1 LDEIILAAHLT
12 GGGVSRRVA
21 GFVLG
26 AELLLGLAL
35 RAVGLGSRPIWYDD
49 AFSVLLSRQ
58 SLGAIVRGTAADT
71 MPPLYYFLLHAW
83 MTVATSIAGWR
94 LLNVLLSLGVIYLV
108 FAIARLLFDEHVALL
123 AALFAAVSPIQIYQ
137 AQELRMYT
145 LLTLGLSAY
154 IWGIVEATRAAP
166 GRDRWYWAAVVVG
179 GIVAAYS
186 HNLAAF
192 TLFAPDVYFLVRRE
206 WSTLRRLLLAQVVVA
221 VVWAPWLLMLPGQ
234 IAKIQAAFWTPRPGL
249 LEVVQGILILHGYLP
264 LQPPSLQGFL
274 LVFSILAPALTILT
288 LVRLRASR
296 DVGLLAAVAVVPPAA
311 LFAISYIMRPVF
323 VARAFLPS
331 GLAYLILAAL
341 AAVRNRSALVRLTI
355 SGCVLASAAV
365 SLPAQM
371 RFRSFPRSPFPQAA
385 AYLRSQV
392 EPGSVVVHD
401 NKLSAFPLI
410 LYAPE
415 LDQSFLPDEPGSPND
430 TLAAATE
437 DAMGLFPVDDIESVV
452 GGARTVFFVVF
463 QRAID
468 EYRAAGLADH
478 PQLAWLRA
486 HFRDE
491 AVTTFED
498 LSVYAFSR

>member
-1 LDEIILAAHLT
+1 
-12 GGGVSRRVA
+12 
-21 GFVLG
+21 
-26 AELLLGLAL
+26 
-35 RAVGLGSRPIWYDD
+35 
-49 AFSVLLSRQ
+49 
-58 SLGAIVRGTAADT
+58 
-71 MPPLYYFLLHAW
+71 
-83 MTVATSIAGWR
+83 
-94 LLNVLLSLGVIYLV
+94 
-108 FAIARLLFDEHVALL
+108 
-123 AALFAAVSPIQIYQ
+123 
-137 AQELRMYT
+137 
-145 LLTLGLSAY
+145 
-154 IWGIVEATRAAP
+154 
-166 GRDRWYWAAVVVG
+166 
-179 GIVAAYS
+179 
-186 HNLAAF
+186 
-192 TLFAPDVYFLVRRE
+192 
-206 WSTLRRLLLAQVVVA
+206 
-221 VVWAPWLLMLPGQ
+221 
-234 IAKIQAAFWTPRPGL
+234 
-249 LEVVQGILILHGYLP
+249 
-264 LQPPSLQGFL
+264 
-274 LVFSILAPALTILT
+274 
-288 LVRLRASR
+288 
-296 DVGLLAAVAVVPPAA
+296 
-311 LFAISYIMRPVF
+311 
-323 VARAFLPS
+323 LPS